1 MSTSTINL
9 VHVGTY
15 KSFIGLWVHDPV
27 WQSKRDPVRLSG
39 QVINSETGTLVGI
52 DSNVHGVGVDSLPL

>member
-27 WQSKRDPVRLSG
+27 WLSKRDPVRLSG
-39 QVINSETGTLVGI
+39 QEINYEMGTLVGI
-52 DSNVHGVGVDSLPL
+52 DSNVSGVGVDSLPL